1 MITSLY
7 ASLLGLFFVFLSF
20 RVAKLRKQFKIGLG
34 DGGERKLAKAIR
46 VHGNFSEYT
55 PFVLLLLY
63 FAEIQ
68 SSVLF
73 PKHYVILIHIFGI
86 VLLFARGYH
95 AYGITQHSG
104 LSNGRITGIL
114 LTWGLI
120 LCLSAISVISF
131 FVNLK

>member
-7 ASLLGLFFVFLSF
+7 ASLLGILFVFLSY
-20 RVAKLRKQFKIGLG
+20 RVASLRKQLKIGLG
-34 DGGERKLAKAIR
+34 DGGEKKLAKAIR

-55 PFVLLLLY
+55 PFILLLLY
-63 FAEIQ
+63 FSEMQ
-68 SSVLF
+68 SSILF
-73 PKHYVILIHIFGI
+73 PKHHVILIHVFGI

-104 LSNGRITGIL
+104 LSRGRIVGIL

-120 LCLSAISVISF
+120 LCLSVMSLVSF
-131 FVNLK
+131 SLS